1 MFTSTES
8 ILAAASF
15 MPHGMCYLWKPGL
28 VALHLV
34 SDAIIA
40 SSYFSIPVTI
50 VHIVRKRKDIPFNWI
65 PLLFAA
71 FIIFC
76 GIGHLMDIWTLWHPD
91 YWLSGCIRSVTAII
105 SFATA
110 TALVYLIPKIMALPS
125 SKQMEEVNKNLLSE
139 INERKQAQD
148 ELAKLNQE
156 LEERVIRRTAQLEA
170 ANCEKDKLIEREREA
185 RVEIELYKD
194 VIENIPLGCCIWRLQ
209 NKDDITS
216 FRLVATNPA
225 ACNIFGIN
233 LQAEI
238 GKLMGECFPNMLQE
252 QHRSLLENY
261 AEVVVSKQ
269 TKIFE
274 NINYDDNRIQATIF
288 AVKAF
293 PLPNNLLGV
302 AFEDIS
308 ERKQNEK
315 IIEARASELATL
327 NTILL
332 TTTAQLE
339 RRNTELDEFAYV
351 ASHDL
356 KAPLRAIAN
365 LSEWIEEDLEDKLTE
380 DTRHQMNLLRSRV
393 HRMEALINGILEYS
407 RVGRIKNQP
416 EEVAVSSLLT
426 EIIDSIA
433 PPPEFA
439 IEIEEEMP
447 TLVTERLPL
456 QQVFTNLISNAIKHH
471 NRPDGKVKIS
481 VQDVGKFYQFAVADD
496 GLGIAAEYQE
506 KVFAIFQT
514 LESRDRR
521 DSTGIGLSIVK
532 KIIENQGGKIQIES
546 QVGQGTTF
554 RFTWMK

>member
-1 MFTSTES
+1 MFTLTEN
-8 ILAAASF
+8 ILAASSF
-15 MPHGMCYLWKPGL
+15 MPHGMCYLWRPGL
-28 VALHLV
+28 VTLHLV
-34 SDAIIA
+34 SNATVA
-40 SSYFSIPVTI
+40 LSYFSIPVTI

-76 GIGHLMDIWTLWHPD
+76 GIGHLMDIWTLWHPN
-91 YWLSGCIRSVTAII
+91 YWLSGYIRFVTGII

-110 TALVYLIPKIMALPS
+110 AALVYLIPKIMAMPS
-125 SKQMEEVNKNLLSE
+125 SAQMEEANKKLLSE
-139 INERKQAQD
+139 INERKQAQA

-156 LEERVIRRTAQLEA
+156 LEERVIKRTVQLEA
-170 ANCEKDKLIEREREA
+170 ANSDKDKLIERERA
-185 RVEIELYKD
+185 AKAEIELYKD
-194 VIENIPLGCCIWRLQ
+194 VIENIPLGCCIWHLQ

-216 FRLVATNPA
+216 FQLVAANPA
-225 ACNIFGIN
+225 ACNIFGIP

-238 GKLMGECFPNMLQE
+238 GKLMGECFPNMLHQE
-252 QHRSLLENY
+252 HRLLLENY
-261 AEVVVSKQ
+261 AEVLITQQ

-274 NINYDDNRIQATIF
+274 NINYDDNRIQGKIF

-302 AFEDIS
+302 AFENIT

-339 RRNTELDEFAYV
+339 RRNNELDEFAYV

-380 DTRHQMNLLRSRV
+380 DTRYQMSLLRSRV
-393 HRMEALINGILEYS
+393 HRMEALIDGILEYS

-426 EIIDSIA
+426 EIIDSID
-433 PPPEFA
+433 PPPEFV
-439 IEIEEEMP
+439 IEIQEEMP

-481 VQDVGKFYQFAVADD
+481 IQDVGKFYQFAVTDD
-496 GLGIAAEYQE
+496 GPGIAAEYQD

-514 LESRDRR
+514 LESRDKS
-521 DSTGIGLSIVK
+521 DNTGIGLSIVK

-546 QVGQGTTF
+546 QIGQGTTF
-554 RFTWMK
+554 RFTWVK

>member
-1 MFTSTES
+1 M
-8 ILAAASF
+8 
-15 MPHGMCYLWKPGL
+15 
-28 VALHLV
+28 V
-34 SDAIIA
+34 
-40 SSYFSIPVTI
+40 
-50 VHIVRKRKDIPFNWI
+50 
-65 PLLFAA
+65 
-71 FIIFC
+71 
-76 GIGHLMDIWTLWHPD
+76 
-91 YWLSGCIRSVTAII
+91 
-105 SFATA
+105 
-110 TALVYLIPKIMALPS
+110 LPS
-125 SKQMEEVNKNLLSE
+125 STQMEEANQNLLSE
-139 INERKQAQD
+139 INERKQAQA

-156 LEERVIRRTAQLEA
+156 LEERVIKRTAQLEA
-170 ANCEKDKLIEREREA
+170 ANCDKDKLIEREREA
-185 RVEIELYKD
+185 RVEMELYKD
-194 VIENIPLGCCIWRLQ
+194 VIENIPLGCCIWHLQ
-209 NKDDITS
+209 DKDDINS

-225 ACNIFGIN
+225 ACNISGIN

-238 GKLMGECFPNMLQE
+238 GHLMGECFPSMLQE
-252 QHRSLLENY
+252 EHHSLLENY
-261 AEVVVSKQ
+261 AEVVVSQQ

-339 RRNTELDEFAYV
+339 RRNSELDEFAYV

-365 LSEWIEEDLEDKLTE
+365 LSEWIEEDLEDRLTE
-380 DTRHQMNLLRSRV
+380 DTKHQMNLLRSRV

-433 PPPEFA
+433 PPPKFV

-496 GLGIAAEYQE
+496 GIGIAAEYQE

-514 LESRDRR
+514 LESRDRS
-521 DSTGIGLSIVK
+521 DNTGIGLSIVK
-532 KIIENQGGKIQIES
+532 KIIENQGGKVKIES
-546 QVGQGTTF
+546 QVGKGTTF
-554 RFTWMK
+554 RFTWIK